1 MSCALAHHTIVL
13 AYHGELSP
21 TDATVSFQ
29 MPMSI
34 TEGNSVAIA
43 VDLSSLPDDGLQVD
57 LVVTLSVGAGT
68 ASEWSF

>member
-1 MSCALAHHTIVL
+1 MLFVYPRAIVL

-21 TDATVSFQ
+21 TDATVSVQ

-34 TEGNSVAIA
+34 TEGNPVAIA